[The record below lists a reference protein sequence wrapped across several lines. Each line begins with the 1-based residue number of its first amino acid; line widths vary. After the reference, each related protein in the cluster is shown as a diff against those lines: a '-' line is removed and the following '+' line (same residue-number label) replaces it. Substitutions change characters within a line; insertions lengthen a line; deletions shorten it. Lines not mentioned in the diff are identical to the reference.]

1 MYRILDLIISYR
13 YSFIKVL
20 LFEIF
25 YIILGY
31 KGNKFINRNKQLT
44 TDTIPCPYLFLY
56 KIVNDINKLNIE
68 SITDIGCG
76 NGRAINFF
84 NKKLDLKLY
93 GYEIFSDSF
102 DFCKNSFKND
112 KNITIHN
119 TNFFLGDHLK
129 GKVDCYFIND
139 PIKDL
144 YAHNKL
150 FGELLNFLKS
160 KNRNVFFIL
169 VNMSPEKLDIFK
181 NLTLISFYRAGVKGY
196 RIYRYNNQ

>member
-13 YSFIKVL
+13 YSLIKVL

-31 KGNKFINRNKQLT
+31 KGNKFINRNRSLT

-56 KIVNDINKLNIE
+56 KIVKDISKLNIK

-102 DFCKNSFKND
+102 DFCIKFFKNN
-112 KNITIHN
+112 KNIKIYN
-119 TNFFLGDHLK
+119 TNFFNLDHVK
-129 GKVDCYFIND
+129 GEIDCYFIND

-144 YAHNKL
+144 HAHHKL
-150 FGELLNFLKS
+150 FGKLLNSLNSRRKI
-160 KNRNVFFIL
+160 VYFIL
-169 VNMSPEKLDIFK
+169 VNMTPNKLETFK
-181 NLTLISFYRAGVKGY
+181 NLSLISSYRAGKKGY
-196 RIYRYNNQ
+196 HIVKLNNQ